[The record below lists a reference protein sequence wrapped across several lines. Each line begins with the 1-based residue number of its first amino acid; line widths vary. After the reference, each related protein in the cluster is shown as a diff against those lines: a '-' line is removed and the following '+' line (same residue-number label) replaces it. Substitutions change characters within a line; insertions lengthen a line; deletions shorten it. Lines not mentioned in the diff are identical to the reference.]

1 MYSAVLRHCEAFEQ
15 NDNFK
20 DDMGML
26 SNRKHQNHM
35 YDPSDDGSTT
45 STNFGSEFSNPFR
58 SDIYTEQTV
67 FHPVEQ
73 GLLDAKRFV
82 DEEEDSSNFKNTR
95 AKVLH
100 YLEPQYQRFAT
111 AAKNIV
117 DFIKEHKR
125 RGELFDPCRRV
136 RPVHDSR
143 KVCIA
148 MVLLEEFAE
157 SFKWDIPFSIKWK
170 FRKLQ
175 RRIEERYSISP
186 AGFSLGRL
194 RTTFELDELKDF
206 KGMFRDAFECLDDQ
220 YLEIVQFR
228 KGLFK
233 WDVFNERGCDIEV
246 DPLTPAWHALKVD
259 WDKAEPYV
267 GVYAHNDFPESGDET
282 DIEDAGCWSRGWS
295 RLVKNDRRLRLM
307 GYFGHVKHGQ
317 LNHSVKKLAQALV
330 QSVLIDLAV
339 S

>member
-1 MYSAVLRHCEAFEQ
+1 MVCRTPPQRLEICLIPHGEEMEFGPEKMQASTILRPLEIVRNVKEGDILIRDATIQEVPDFLGRPKGKLRSIMQDQAILTARLTTLVSGGSPVELLFEMYSAVLRHCEAFEQ

-111 AAKNIV
+111 TAKNIV

-143 KVCIA
+143 KICIA
-148 MVLLEEFAE
+148 IVLLEEFAE
-157 SFKWDIPFSIKWK
+157 SFKRDIPFSIKWK

-175 RRIEERYSISP
+175 KRIEERYSISP
-186 AGFSLGRL
+186 AGFSLCQN
-194 RTTFELDELKDF
+194 
-206 KGMFRDAFECLDDQ
+206 MA
-220 YLEIVQFR
+220 
-228 KGLFK
+228 
-233 WDVFNERGCDIEV
+233 
-246 DPLTPAWHALKVD
+246 
-259 WDKAEPYV
+259 
-267 GVYAHNDFPESGDET
+267 
-282 DIEDAGCWSRGWS
+282 
-295 RLVKNDRRLRLM
+295 
-307 GYFGHVKHGQ
+307 
-317 LNHSVKKLAQALV
+317 
-330 QSVLIDLAV
+330 
-339 S
+339 